1 MIYIDFEILH
11 WNIIFIFS
19 TISPETAEVYAF
31 LEYTELLELDEKILR
46 EAKIHDV
53 HKKVQKKKKKL
64 KEECNKRFRDRYE
77 KLKNEEWIEIKMIDI
92 NRERE
97 LRAKY
102 LQGEHD
108 KKFTREEW
116 EDNKWTLQL
125 SIVLFKCLI
134 VNCSGLW

>member
-1 MIYIDFEILH
+1 M
-11 WNIIFIFS
+11 
-19 TISPETAEVYAF
+19 
-31 LEYTELLELDEKILR
+31 
-46 EAKIHDV
+46 
-53 HKKVQKKKKKL
+53 QKKKKKL

-116 EDNKWTLQL
+116 EDNK
-125 SIVLFKCLI
+125 
-134 VNCSGLW
+134 